1 MQESRGVDEFDD
13 GDAELVVEARV
24 GDDADGVLVWGG
36 LAVALECELA
46 VEEVDE
52 FGAGGP
58 AWNVRSSG
66 TWKRRQQV
74 TEGELAERIPCQDET
89 NFRDIKCGIWDLCPA
104 GLSLLL
110 MEAIS

>member
-1 MQESRGVDEFDD
+1 MLMNSMTATLSSSSRRESVRMQPESTFGGGQVRG
-13 GDAELVVEARV
+13 AVV
-24 GDDADGVLVWGG
+24 
-36 LAVALECELA
+36 LECQFA

-52 FGAGGP
+52 LGAGGP

-74 TEGELAERIPCQDET
+74 SEEESAERIPCQDET